1 MNEHAQSNEPV
12 IDFST
17 FVLSLSHSALV
28 QLGDAPHPDTQ
39 KIEPDLEA
47 ARHTIDLLTMLEEKT
62 KGNLTGEE
70 ERLFA
75 QLLYDLRMRCVA
87 KEKGK

>member
-1 MNEHAQSNEPV
+1 MNEHALPQV
-12 IDFST
+12 DFST
-17 FVLSLSHSALV
+17 FVMSLSHSALI
-28 QLGDAPHPDTQ
+28 QLGDAPHPDTH
-39 KIEPDLEA
+39 KIEADLES

-70 ERLFA
+70 ERLLS